1 MNRLIYIALLS
12 LLVFSCKDEE
22 IEANDSLLL
31 EGYIFEGRPVDNIR
45 VARLGGFGET
55 EENIPVNDAIVAII
69 YKGEFYLLDNSGEG
83 NGRYVYNGN
92 DLPIISGDRYD
103 IAVLHDNDTL
113 FGATTVP
120 PRPTGLA
127 QSSNIIQTDPFAQD
141 SVSIVTVWNQN
152 HDFWS
157 PVIISMEENA
167 EEIPFNDQFRFSF
180 STPAPET
187 FFEINRIHLSYY
199 GQNALVVYSVNSEYV
214 ILFDSENPENF
225 FESPTNII
233 NGFGIF
239 TAFSSDS
246 LFFEVVK

>member
-1 MNRLIYIALLS
+1 MKRILYIALLS

-22 IEANDSLLL
+22 IQSKDSLIL
-31 EGYIFEGRPVDNIR
+31 EGYIFEGKPVDNIR
-45 VARLGGFGET
+45 VSRLGGFGET
-55 EENIPVNDAIVAII
+55 NENVPVDDAVVVII
-69 YKGEFYLLDNSGEG
+69 YRGEIYLLESTGEG
-83 NGRYVYNGN
+83 EGKYIYNGN
-92 DLPIISGDRYD
+92 DLPVISGDRYD
-103 IAVLHDNDTL
+103 IAVLHEDDTL

-127 QSSNIIQTDPFAQD
+127 QSANVIKTDPFARD
-141 SVSIVTVWNQN
+141 SISIVTVWNQN

-157 PVIISMEENA
+157 PVIISMEDNP
-167 EEIPFNDQFRFSF
+167 EEIPFDERFRFSF
-180 STPAPET
+180 STPSTDT
-187 FFEINRIHLSYY
+187 FFEINRIHLTYY

-225 FESPTNII
+225 FESPTNIN

-246 LFFEVVK
+246 LFFQVVE